1 VADHPLLRSLWE
13 RLDSLPDDA
22 ERVRFLGG
30 GEAAALVYELV
41 QEHAGQHE
49 QAGGDEQAPDTY
61 YEVAWQAFLVENGPR
76 WDGTESS
83 WGQFREW
90 FLYEAAERG
99 FRDPTTALMSYLDGM
114 AVAERISALAQYGVT
129 VPTGAGEVDVD
140 PASLAVADELLRE
153 NPEFADIPEERRRE
167 LMAQV
172 LANVSTRNEGAR

>member
-30 GEAAALVYELV
+30 
-41 QEHAGQHE
+41 
-49 QAGGDEQAPDTY
+49 D
-61 YEVAWQAFLVENGPR
+61 
-76 WDGTESS
+76 
-83 WGQFREW
+83 
-90 FLYEAAERG
+90 EAAEQG